1 MPRKQTLVVIAFV
14 LLLRLPFLSQAV
26 QGDDYYYLA
35 AAQHAQLDPLHPHH
49 ARYVFLGDLID
60 MRGHPHPPGNAWI
73 LAALLALIGDIREP
87 LFHGA
92 YIAFSLIAALST
104 LGLARRF
111 VPRRALEATL
121 LFCAVPTFVVNGA
134 SLEAD
139 LPLLAFWL
147 LSVALV
153 MKTSEDTRYAIPA
166 SLSMAIC
173 ALMAYQSVLLIPLLA
188 FWLWREKHLRLWP
201 LLLVPALTL
210 AGYQIFERISSGDLP
225 AQVLAGHFQT
235 YGLQRIEMKIK
246 NAIALSGHLL
256 VMLSPFAV
264 WALIRRRQPFLT
276 YWVILFFAA
285 ALALF
290 FAGSARYLLPLAAP
304 LAFLLALHYED
315 RPIVLATA
323 FLWSLSIGLGLA
335 WVNYQHW
342 DAYRTTIRYARLPLP
357 DGSVRRLWVNGEWG
371 LRFYAEAAGAIP
383 IQRGQTLRPGDM
395 LITSELMSAV
405 PFTTGGG
412 VRVEQSSTLITPT
425 LPLRLIG
432 LGSRSA
438 YSSVGF
444 GLWPFDITSAPVD
457 RISISTIVERK
468 PTLSWLEMG
477 SAAIDPQIVSGVY
490 EIENGQW
497 RWSSPRA
504 VLLLKPPS
512 APTPIRLNLYLPEP
526 APGRRVRIELN
537 GTVIDQRT
545 LAGPGMNEIVTA
557 PQPISTE
564 TATLT
569 ISIDRGFT
577 PSGDSR
583 NLGFIL
589 TGAGFRP

>member
-1 MPRKQTLVVIAFV
+1 MPRKQILAVLAFV
-14 LLLRLPFLSQAV
+14 LLLRLPFLNQAI

-35 AAQHAQLDPLHPHH
+35 AAQHVQLDPLHPHH
-49 ARYVFLGDLID
+49 ARYVFLGELID

-73 LAALLALIGDIREP
+73 LAALLAVIGAIREP
-87 LFHGA
+87 PFHGV

-104 LGLARRF
+104 LWLARRF

-121 LFCAVPTFVVNGA
+121 LFCAVPAFVVNGA

-147 LSVALV
+147 LSVVLV
-153 MKTSEDTRYAIPA
+153 MKTSEDVRYAIPA

-188 FWLWREKHLRLWP
+188 FWLWREKRLRLWP

-210 AGYQIFERISSGDLP
+210 AGYQIFERLSSGDLP

-235 YGLQRIEMKIK
+235 YGLQRLEMKLK

-264 WALIRRRQPFLT
+264 WALLRRRQAFLT
-276 YWVILFFAA
+276 YWVVLFFAA
-285 ALALF
+285 ALVLF

-304 LAFLLALHYED
+304 LAILLALHYED
-315 RPIVLATA
+315 RPLVLAAA

-335 WVNYQHW
+335 WVNDQHW
-342 DAYRTTIRYARLPLP
+342 DAYRTAIHDARLPLP
-357 DGSVRRLWVNGEWG
+357 DGSARRLWVNGEWG
-371 LRFYAEAAGAIP
+371 LRYYAEAAGAIP
-383 IQRGQTLRPGDM
+383 ILRGQTLRPGDM

-457 RISISTIVERK
+457 RISISTIIERK
-468 PTLSWLEMG
+468 ATLSWLEMS

-490 EIENGQW
+490 EVEDGQW
-497 RWSSPRA
+497 RWASPRA

-512 APTPIRLNLYLPEP
+512 TPTPIRVNLYLPEP
-526 APGRRVRIELN
+526 APGRQVRIELN
-537 GTVIDQRT
+537 GAVIDRRT
-545 LAGPGMNEIVTA
+545 LAGPGMNEILTA
-557 PQPISTE
+557 PQSVSTE

-577 PSGDSR
+577 PPGDSR

>member
-1 MPRKQTLVVIAFV
+1 MPRKQILIVFAFV
-14 LLLRLPFLSQAV
+14 LLLRLPFLNQAI

-35 AAQHAQLDPLHPHH
+35 AAQHAQIDPLHPHH

-73 LAALLALIGDIREP
+73 LAALLAVTGAIREP

-92 YIAFSLIAALST
+92 YIAFSLIAAFST
-104 LGLARRF
+104 LWLARRF

-121 LFCAVPTFVVNGA
+121 LFCAVPAFVVNGA

-147 LSVALV
+147 LSIALV
-153 MKTSEDTRYAIPA
+153 MKTSEDARYAIPA
-166 SLSMAIC
+166 SLSMAAC
-173 ALMAYQSVLLIPLLA
+173 SLMAYQSVLLIPLLG
-188 FWLWREKHLRLWP
+188 FWLWREKRLRLWP
-201 LLLVPALTL
+201 LLLAPALTL
-210 AGYQIFERISSGDLP
+210 AGYQLFERISSGDLP

-235 YGLQRIEMKIK
+235 YGLQRLEMKLK

-264 WALIRRRQPFLT
+264 WALIRRRQAFLT
-276 YWVILFFAA
+276 FWVLLFFAA

-304 LAFLLALHYED
+304 LAILLALHYED
-315 RPIVLATA
+315 RPLILAAA
-323 FLWSLSIGLGLA
+323 FLWSLSLGLGLA
-335 WVNYQHW
+335 WVNFQHW
-342 DAYRTTIRYARLPLP
+342 DAYRIAIHDARLPLP
-357 DGSVRRLWVNGEWG
+357 DGSARRLWVNGEWG
-371 LRFYAEAAGAIP
+371 LRYYAEAAGAIP

-457 RISISTIVERK
+457 RISISTIIESK
-468 PTLSWLEMG
+468 PTLSWLEMS

-490 EIENGQW
+490 QVENGEW
-497 RWSSPRA
+497 RWASPRA
-504 VLLLKPPS
+504 VLLLKPPP
-512 APTPIRLNLYLPEP
+512 APTPIRVNLYLPEP
-526 APGRRVRIELN
+526 APGRHVTIQLN
-537 GTVIDQRT
+537 GVVIDQRS
-545 LAGPGMNEIVTA
+545 LAGPGISEIVTA
-557 PQPISTE
+557 PQLVSTE

-577 PSGDSR
+577 PPGDSR

>member
-1 MPRKQTLVVIAFV
+1 LPRKQILIVFAFV
-14 LLLRLPFLSQAV
+14 LLLRLPFLNQAI

-35 AAQHAQLDPLHPHH
+35 AAQHAQIDPLHPHH

-73 LAALLALIGDIREP
+73 LAALLAVTGAIREP

-92 YIAFSLIAALST
+92 YIAFSLIAAFST
-104 LGLARRF
+104 LWLARRF

-121 LFCAVPTFVVNGA
+121 LFCAVPAFVVNGA

-147 LSVALV
+147 LSIALV
-153 MKTSEDTRYAIPA
+153 MKTSEDARYAIPA
-166 SLSMAIC
+166 SLSMAAC
-173 ALMAYQSVLLIPLLA
+173 SLMAYQSVLLIPLLG
-188 FWLWREKHLRLWP
+188 FWLWREKRLRLWP
-201 LLLVPALTL
+201 LLLAPALTL
-210 AGYQIFERISSGDLP
+210 AGYQLFERISSGDLP

-235 YGLQRIEMKIK
+235 YGLQRLEMKLK

-264 WALIRRRQPFLT
+264 WALIRRRQAFLT
-276 YWVILFFAA
+276 FWVLLFFAA

-304 LAFLLALHYED
+304 LAILLALHYED
-315 RPIVLATA
+315 RPLILAAA
-323 FLWSLSIGLGLA
+323 FLWSLSLGLGLA
-335 WVNYQHW
+335 WVNFQHW
-342 DAYRTTIRYARLPLP
+342 DAYRIAIHDARLPLP
-357 DGSVRRLWVNGEWG
+357 DGSARRLWVNGEWG
-371 LRFYAEAAGAIP
+371 LRYYAEAAGAIP

-457 RISISTIVERK
+457 RISISTIIESK
-468 PTLSWLEMG
+468 PTLSWLEMS

-490 EIENGQW
+490 QVENGEW
-497 RWSSPRA
+497 RWASPRA
-504 VLLLKPPS
+504 VLLLKPPP
-512 APTPIRLNLYLPEP
+512 APTPIRVNLYLPEP
-526 APGRRVRIELN
+526 APGRHVTIQLN
-537 GTVIDQRT
+537 GVVIDQRS
-545 LAGPGMNEIVTA
+545 LAGPGISEIVTA
-557 PQPISTE
+557 PQLVSTE

-577 PSGDSR
+577 PPGDSR

>member
-1 MPRKQTLVVIAFV
+1 LPRKQILIVFAFV
-14 LLLRLPFLSQAV
+14 LLLRLPFLNQAI

-35 AAQHAQLDPLHPHH
+35 AAQHAQIDPLHPHH

-73 LAALLALIGDIREP
+73 LAALLALIGAIREP

-104 LGLARRF
+104 LWLARRF

-121 LFCAVPTFVVNGA
+121 LFCAVPAFIVNGA

-139 LPLLAFWL
+139 LPLLALWL
-147 LSVALV
+147 LGIALV
-153 MKTSEDTRYAIPA
+153 MKTSEDARYAIPA
-166 SLSMAIC
+166 SLSMAAC
-173 ALMAYQSVLLIPLLA
+173 ALTAYQSVLLIPLLG
-188 FWLWREKHLRLWP
+188 FWLWREKRLRLWP

-235 YGLQRIEMKIK
+235 YGLQRIEMKLL

-264 WALIRRRQPFLT
+264 WALIRRRQAFLT
-276 YWVILFFAA
+276 FWVLLFFAA

-304 LAFLLALHYED
+304 LAILLALHYED
-315 RPIVLATA
+315 RPHILAAA

-335 WVNYQHW
+335 WVNAQHW
-342 DAYRTTIRYARLPLP
+342 DAYRTAIHDARLPLP
-357 DGSVRRLWVNGEWG
+357 DGSARRLWVNGEWG
-371 LRFYAEAAGAIP
+371 LRYYAEAAGAIP

-444 GLWPFDITSAPVD
+444 GLWPFDITNAPVD
-457 RISISTIVERK
+457 RISISTIIERK

-490 EIENGQW
+490 QVEEGQW

-504 VLLLKPPS
+504 VLLLKPLP
-512 APTPIRLNLYLPEP
+512 APTPIRVNLYLPES
-526 APGRRVRIELN
+526 APGRQVSIHLN
-537 GTVIDQRT
+537 GAVIDQRT
-545 LAGPGMNEIVTA
+545 LAGPGITEIVTA
-557 PQPISTE
+557 PQSVSTE